1 MSSQKNIIPI
11 IFATNNNYSMPLFV
25 TITSILKN
33 ANSNEFFEIFVL
45 YDKKK
50 LNEFNRSIIKL
61 KNIQKKICN
70 IDFIDISDF
79 DFEKLP
85 QTADCA
91 HISKETYYRYAIPQL
106 FKNYDKILYLDCDIV
121 VKSSL
126 KELFDTNIE
135 EYYFAGVEDV
145 LSEDN
150 KARLGLGK
158 YCNAGV
164 MLLNL
169 KKMREDNIEEKL
181 FDYTMKNQD
190 KILWQDQDVMNV
202 VMQDGIF
209 CLPLTWNVQVFD
221 WGNDSKFHK
230 IINSANIIHFV
241 GCIKPW
247 DIESKSIVKKEF
259 YKYYN
264 MAMPESLIL
273 SFSRYSF
280 RMLVYNIYKVLKFFR
295 KQIIWYNQKTQTVIV
310 FNKYSFDLKK

>member
-11 IFATNNNYSMPLFV
+11 IFATNNNYSMPLLV
-25 TITSILKN
+25 TITSIFKN
-33 ANSNEFFEIFVL
+33 ADESDFFKIYILCNKNNLSFIN
-45 YDKKK
+45 KK
-50 LNEFNRSIIKL
+50 LLLTHSNSANC
-61 KNIQKKICN
+61 Q
-70 IDFIDISDF
+70 IDFVDTSDIDF
-79 DFEKLP
+79 DKLP

-126 KELFDTNIE
+126 KELFDTDIE
-135 EYYFAGVEDV
+135 DYYFAGIEDI

-158 YCNAGV
+158 YCNAGI

-209 CLPLTWNVQVFD
+209 YLPLIWNVQVFD
-221 WGNDSKFHK
+221 WENNSKFHK
-230 IINSANIIHFV
+230 IIDSAKIIHFV

-247 DIESKSIVKKEF
+247 DIEAKSDLRKEF

-264 MAMPESLIL
+264 MTPFSSRILSVTRFSLIG
-273 SFSRYSF
+273 F
-280 RMLVYNIYKVLKFFR
+280 LKHIHKIIKNFR
-295 KQIIWYNQKTQTVIV
+295 KKIIWYSKKEKRVIV
-310 FNKYSFDLKK
+310 FGWLVFRLK